1 MVFASAAPGPLTPDG
16 YLPRVADS
24 VVAEALAVAPIV
36 VVEGARGVGKSW
48 TGLRHARSAVRL
60 DSDAGAAEAAAL
72 WPDRVLDGAR
82 PRLVDEWQL
91 APGLW
96 NFARHAVDAEAGAGR
111 FVLTGSAHP
120 PDDRTRHSGAGRVM
134 RVQMRPMSLA
144 ESGESTAEVSLASLL
159 DGGDC
164 SARSPAASL
173 SDVVDAL
180 CRGGWPRHLS
190 LPAAGAQSLCRAYLQ
205 EVARADIP
213 RLGRTRH
220 RPDGVLRLLASLS
233 RNIATAAA
241 ATTLAT
247 DVAGDA
253 APSRDVVAEYLAALE
268 RVYVVEDLPAWAV
281 HLRSR
286 ARLRRS
292 PKRHLVDP
300 SLAAA
305 ALGAG
310 PERLWRDPGYLG
322 QAFESLVVRDLRIYA
337 EANGAAVYHY
347 RDSNGHELDA
357 VVEHRDGRWLAVEV
371 KLGSGRGAARASD
384 RSEQPSAA
392 LADIEQPARAL
403 HPDHSRRLRRK
414 KLSQRRQHLVADPA
428 ATPGYG
434 SRHPDGVSAEFAA
447 AVWLDAGSSNSS
459 SGTATEGS
467 SKTDSIRVSRSGS
480 RQTACSASLRM
491 PDTVVSAL
499 PIPRAG

>member
-1 MVFASAAPGPLTPDG
+1 MVLTNAALGPLTPEG
-16 YLPRVADS
+16 YLPRVADE
-24 VVAEALAVAPIV
+24 VVAEALAVSPIV

-48 TGLRHARSAVRL
+48 TGLRHARSEVRL
-60 DSDAGAAEAAAL
+60 DRDPGAAEAAAL
-72 WPDRVLDGAR
+72 WPGRVLDGAR

-96 NFARHAVDAEAGAGR
+96 NFARHVVDAEPGAGH
-111 FVLTGSAHP
+111 FIFTGSAHP

-134 RVQMRPMSLA
+134 RVRMRPMSLA
-144 ESGESTAEVSLASLL
+144 ESGESTAELSLASLL
-159 DGGDC
+159 DGRNC
-164 SARSPAASL
+164 AARSPDASL
-173 SDVVDAL
+173 SDVVEAL
-180 CRGGWPRHLS
+180 CRGGWPRHLNMS
-190 LPAAGAQSLCRAYLQ
+190 ASRAQSLCRAYLQ

-241 ATTLAT
+241 ATTLAA
-247 DVAGDA
+247 DIAGDA
-253 APSRDVVAEYLAALE
+253 APSREVVAEYLEALG

-300 SLAAA
+300 SLAVAT
-305 ALGAG
+305 LGAG

-337 EANGAAVYHY
+337 EANDASVYHY

-357 VVEHRDGRWLAVEV
+357 VVQHGDGRWFAVEV
-371 KLGSGRGAARASD
+371 KLGSGERLDEAARSLRKACAQMDVARVGEPAKMLVITAS
-384 RSEQPSAA
+384 
-392 LADIEQPARAL
+392 
-403 HPDHSRRLRRK
+403 
-414 KLSQRRQHLVADPA
+414 
-428 ATPGYG
+428 GYG
-434 SRHPDGVSAEFAA
+434 YERPDGVS
-447 AVWLDAGSSNSS
+447 V
-459 SGTATEGS
+459 
-467 SKTDSIRVSRSGS
+467 
-480 RQTACSASLRM
+480 
-491 PDTVVSAL
+491 L
-499 PIPRAG
+499 PITALGP